1 MSDDAKDSSNP
12 ISIAEGILI
21 AVGVLLVLVG
31 IVLVV
36 RWMLRRPKSRLAN
49 PVLWSQGSQRLPIER
64 GTDRDAMYKQ
74 IQEEF
79 MKLRPVKEL
88 TN

>member
-21 AVGVLLVLVG
+21 AVGVLLVLVC
-31 IVLVV
+31 IVLFV
-36 RWMLRRPKSRLAN
+36 RWMWRRPKSRLAN
-49 PVLWSQGSQRLPIER
+49 PVLWSQGSQRLPIEK
-64 GTDRDAMYKQ
+64 GTDRAAMYEQ
-74 IQEEF
+74 IQNEF